1 MATPVCSL
9 PLSALRH
16 SFLLRSLTP
25 LRCSLSSTLSP
36 LSLLSSLSPS
46 SLSPS
51 SRSPFSRSSSS
62 SSSLSSLA
70 SLSSLS
76 SPLSCV
82 SSASRTFS
90 SLSLQDG
97 ICGSDEKSVIRAS
110 ERLKRLMYRAKQ
122 RGWVELDLLLGAYC
136 DENVPSMSTEVCFC
150 CLTKTTKKH
159 VKCLHPCRSST
170 MLPGHRACYAR
181 SQCCT
186 VGEVKESSFLLKV
199 SLPTWRRLNCTTRCA
214 L

>member
-62 SSSLSSLA
+62 SSSLSSL
-70 SLSSLS
+70 SSLS

-82 SSASRTFS
+82 SSAGRTFS

-136 DENVPSMSTEVCFC
+136 DENVPSMSTEEVEELEKILAAENVVLFD
-150 CLTKTTKKH
+150 CLVGKDWKRAPAPPEFGHLSQWRKLSAF
-159 VKCLHPCRSST
+159 VEAR
-170 MLPGHRACYAR
+170 LPPPHSAGP
-181 SQCCT
+181 QT
-186 VGEVKESSFLLKV
+186 E
-199 SLPTWRRLNCTTRCA
+199 TRGDLSA
-214 L
+214 D